1 MGSYLSVHEGPQRI
15 SKAPSTVAL
24 VPGMIIS
31 NEPGYYKTDA
41 YGIRIENL
49 VTVREVTPPDG
60 AERELF
66 GFETLTFAP
75 IDKALIDK
83 NLLSPSELEWLN
95 SYHLQVRE
103 KLTPLVEGEVEAWLQ
118 EATAPL

>member
-1 MGSYLSVHEGPQRI
+1 
-15 SKAPSTVAL
+15 
-24 VPGMIIS
+24 MIIS

>member
-1 MGSYLSVHEGPQRI
+1 
-15 SKAPSTVAL
+15 
-24 VPGMIIS
+24 MIIS
-31 NEPGYYKTDA
+31 NEPGYYKTGA

-49 VTVREVTPPDG
+49 VTVTKVTPPDG
-60 AERELF
+60 AERELY

-83 NLLSPSELEWLN
+83 EMLSPSELNWLN

-103 KLTPLVEGEVEAWLQ
+103 KLTPLVEGDALTWLQ